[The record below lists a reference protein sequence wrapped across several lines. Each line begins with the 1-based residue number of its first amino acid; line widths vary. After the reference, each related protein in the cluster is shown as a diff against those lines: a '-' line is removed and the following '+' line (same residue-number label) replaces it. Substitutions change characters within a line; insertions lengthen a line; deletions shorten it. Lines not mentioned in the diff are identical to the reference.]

1 MPMNF
6 KIVNKNEGSDF
17 FITQVDDANGVS
29 VYEVYF
35 KPEQPCV
42 PKKIKVEFQIP
53 YVEATSLWNPQCG
66 LQRNMLADW
75 KLNRQTSKS
84 RLASGI
90 PIQSV
95 IAHNGENTFTLSV
108 TDPKTPIEISCG
120 VEEADKTCLC
130 RVTFFPVPV
139 GRIKEYRS
147 RIIINCRKQPF
158 YNVIAETV
166 AGMRKAPQVIP
177 EAACQPVYST
187 WYNFHQDIRDSVLL
201 AECERAYALGM
212 QTIIVDDG
220 WQTDN
225 KDGGYLYCGEW
236 RICQS
241 KIRNI
246 RTFVEAIHRIGMKV
260 MFWFS
265 IPYVGKNTTIWQ
277 QFQGKYLD
285 NEGNKWNCLD
295 PRYPD
300 VREYLIGI
308 YESAIKDWNIDGFKL
323 DFIDSFELTD
333 YSNTDYAG
341 MDFPFLEDAV
351 ERLLE
356 DITSRLRKVKPEV
369 LLEFRQTYIGPIISQ
384 YGNMLRVNDCPL
396 DAMANRVGVLD
407 LRLTSGKA
415 AVHSDMVT
423 WNKNE
428 SNEYVAKQLIAVL
441 FAVPQISVI
450 LSELS
455 PEHHKTLQF
464 WLDFW
469 IQHKK
474 TLLDGTLKIYNP
486 EIGYSMAEAELNDE
500 SICVCY
506 SRKIVSFIKRKQYI
520 VNGTEEK
527 GIAITGNGIVQY
539 AILNCQGN
547 TEEDGIRDIRQISM
561 FDVPVSGVLYI
572 TENGN
577 YAQSN

>member
-1 MPMNF
+1 MDF
-6 KIVNKNEGSDF
+6 KIVNKNESSDF
-17 FITQVDDANGVS
+17 SVTQVDDAGEVS

-42 PKKIKVEFQIP
+42 PKKIRVEFQIP
-53 YVEATSLWNPQCG
+53 YIGAASLWNPQCG

-90 PIQSV
+90 PVQSV
-95 IAHNGENTFTLSV
+95 IAHNGENVFTISV

-120 VEEADKTCLC
+120 VEEADKSCLC

-139 GRIKEYRS
+139 GQIKEYRS
-147 RIIINCRKQPF
+147 RIVIDRRRQPF
-158 YNVIAETV
+158 YSVIAETV

-177 EAACQPVYST
+177 DAARQPVYST
-187 WYNFHQDIRDSVLL
+187 WYNFHQNIQDSVLL
-201 AECERAYALGM
+201 AECKRAYALGM
-212 QTIIVDDG
+212 RTIIVDDG

-236 RICQS
+236 RVCQS
-241 KIRNI
+241 KIRDI

-265 IPYVGKNTTIWQ
+265 IPYVGKNTAIWQ

-308 YESAIKDWNIDGFKL
+308 YESAIKNWNIDGFKL

-341 MDFPFLEDAV
+341 MDFPFLEDAI

-356 DITSRLRKVKPEV
+356 DITSRLRKVNPEV

-396 DAMANRVGVLD
+396 DATANRLGVLD

-415 AVHSDMVT
+415 AVHSDMIT
-423 WNKNE
+423 WHKKE
-428 SNEYVAKQLIAVL
+428 TDEGVASQLIAAL
-441 FAVPQISVI
+441 FGVPQISVV

-455 PEHHKTLQF
+455 DNHQRVLRF

-469 IQHKK
+469 QEHRQ
-474 TLLDGTLKIYNP
+474 TLLEGKLKLYNP
-486 EIGYSMAEAELNDE
+486 EVGYSMAEAQGEE
-500 SICVCY
+500 ERIYVCY
-506 SRKIVSFIKRKQYI
+506 SKNMVPYGRGETCI
-520 VNGTEEK
+520 VNGTGENV
-527 GIAITGNGIVQY
+527 IALIGSGTFSYIIQDCRGEQLAAGVRTIKQVELFEVPRCGLLK
-539 AILNCQGN
+539 ILERK
-547 TEEDGIRDIRQISM
+547 T
-561 FDVPVSGVLYI
+561 V
-572 TENGN
+572 
-577 YAQSN
+577 